1 MLDSFLSDLGRNSV
15 LTFSLFVS
23 NFVEE
28 ESQTAPGRLLVGD
41 DRRNAGELARL
52 DQGDGAIHVVP
63 AVQGNRNHTFTRV
76 ILVKQN
82 EATTARQRLFLK

>member
-1 MLDSFLSDLGRNSV
+1 MLDFRTLEMTKPNQPRPFGGLLRETDMLDSFLSDLGRSSV

-28 ESQTAPGRLLVGD
+28 ESQTAPGRLLAGE

-63 AVQGNRNHTFTRV
+63 AV
-76 ILVKQN
+76 
-82 EATTARQRLFLK
+82 